1 MSLIPCF
8 ESPVRH
14 ALYNYLPMF
23 KLCRLPVRFLFLT
36 VFFGTLLAGV
46 FAVFAVAIWL
56 WVLSYQ
62 GNLPLRHQLG
72 LTQWHAHEM
81 LFGYGMAVIAGFL
94 LTAERNWTGIQT
106 LHGAPLIML
115 ATLWIVA
122 RSMPFIPY
130 DHNLLVMAIADVSFD
145 ALLSIA
151 LIYPILRMRQWQ
163 HIGILFMVLMLLLA
177 NVIFYLDLFHQL
189 DGGIHVGLYL
199 ALYMIVSLIML
210 MGRRVIPSFI
220 ENGVDNSFRSK
231 NYLWLDRVSHVLM
244 ILFLLF
250 EVLLTLP
257 DYAAI
262 TAMAL
267 ALLHAWRLQGWYTHG
282 IWKKPLLWSLFLGYA
297 WLVAG
302 FVLNAFAHRE
312 MLNPMLAVHAFTYG
326 TIGMITLSMMAR
338 VSLGHTGR
346 DVFHPPGVLGWL
358 FLLFQLGTLA
368 RVVMPMLTSGKY
380 AMWIMVSQWLWIVT
394 FAGFV
399 LLYAPMLVKGRIDGK
414 YG

>member
-1 MSLIPCF
+1 
-8 ESPVRH
+8 
-14 ALYNYLPMF
+14 
-23 KLCRLPVRFLFLT
+23 
-36 VFFGTLLAGV
+36 
-46 FAVFAVAIWL
+46 
-56 WVLSYQ
+56 
-62 GNLPLRHQLG
+62 
-72 LTQWHAHEM
+72 
-81 LFGYGMAVIAGFL
+81 
-94 LTAERNWTGIQT
+94 
-106 LHGAPLIML
+106 ML